1 MIEEI
6 ENKQPAATAIE
17 VWFQDG
23 AEGPHVRVG
32 QKGTLTRRWAPRQR
46 PWTSCSQN

>member
-6 ENKQPAATAIE
+6 QNKQPAATAIE

-23 AEGPHVRVG
+23 EGPLPVSVR
-32 QKGTLTRRWAPRQR
+32 RAR
-46 PWTSCSQN
+46 